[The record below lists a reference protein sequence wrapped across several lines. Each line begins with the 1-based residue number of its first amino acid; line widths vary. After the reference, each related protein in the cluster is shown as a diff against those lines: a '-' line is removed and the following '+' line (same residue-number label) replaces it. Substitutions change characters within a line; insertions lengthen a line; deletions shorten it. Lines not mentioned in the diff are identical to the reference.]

1 MQAVLGA
8 GGFRNDRACMF
19 YRTFLGVGAIPGV
32 HVLPPHRSKF
42 THRIVSRETRWRQ
55 AGNRKTRKWLR
66 GRQFSESSD
75 LSARF
80 GCWMF
85 IVGWFGGSTG
95 NCASN
100 RKTRNS
106 LWCRSFS
113 VSSESGAPWQ
123 SEASY
128 CEVCFRVD
136 PPLALPPA
144 GGRRKRF
151 VFVRSISALL
161 VVIAFSSGCLG
172 LCQHDLRWFSVQ
184 GHHVPGG
191 VDGGRI
197 CFGGREEGG
206 GGGGR

>member
-1 MQAVLGA
+1 MSA
-8 GGFRNDRACMF
+8 
-19 YRTFLGVGAIPGV
+19 FLEFQLCLFSGSSAN
-32 HVLPPHRSKF
+32 
-42 THRIVSRETRWRQ
+42 Q

-136 PPLALPPA
+136 PPLAIPPA

-172 LCQHDLRWFSVQ
+172 LCQHDLRGFSVQ